1 MVICKKQKNDI
12 ILRNRLITKYLEN
25 LKKLNIMSKIGTT
38 ANTITLNYLPQN
50 LIIKSA
56 SENTSTPFNDL
67 TQLNVSVNGTEIVS
81 MASNATIETARS
93 EERRV
98 GIDPTATSSIGL
110 PKQTVLQLSDG
121 KIENVNCNITF
132 TSSTD
137 YNVYA
142 NSENL
147 GTENYFWSTST
158 INALSNNIYSDF
170 RSLSFPE
177 DDGEIIV
184 QWKNGFSDKYV
195 LDDGRE
201 VVALSSQY
209 MSQVSLPYQTYVSIF
224 NPGNE
229 IASVQYFNNNATT
242 AQTAVVQR

>member
-1 MVICKKQKNDI
+1 
-12 ILRNRLITKYLEN
+12 
-25 LKKLNIMSKIGTT
+25 MSKIGTT

-50 LIIKSA
+50 LVINSA
-56 SENTSTPFNDL
+56 SSDTSAPFNDL

-81 MASNATIETARS
+81 LASNATIETAFS
-93 EERRV
+93 VNNQV
-98 GIDPTATSSIGL
+98 GGKIDPTVTTNIAL

-121 KIENVNCNITF
+121 KIENVNCNLTF
-132 TSSTD
+132 TSATD

-147 GTENYFWSTST
+147 GQENYFWSTST

-177 DDGEIIV
+177 TDGELII
-184 QWKNGFSDKYV
+184 QWKNGYSDKFV
-195 LDDGRE
+195 LDTGRE
-201 VVALSSQY
+201 AVALSSQY
-209 MSQVSLPYQTYVSIF
+209 MSQVNLPYQTYVSIF
-224 NPGNE
+224 NPDDS
-229 IASVQYFNNNATT
+229 IASVQYFNNNATN

>member
-1 MVICKKQKNDI
+1 
-12 ILRNRLITKYLEN
+12 
-25 LKKLNIMSKIGTT
+25 MSKIGTT

-50 LIIKSA
+50 LVINSA
-56 SENTSTPFNDL
+56 STQTTSAFNDL

-81 MASNATIETARS
+81 MASNATIETAFS
-93 EERRV
+93 VNNQV
-98 GIDPTATSSIGL
+98 GGTSITTEGL

-121 KIENVNCNITF
+121 KIENVNCNLTF
-132 TSSTD
+132 TSATD

-142 NSENL
+142 NSETL

-177 DDGEIIV
+177 DDGELII
-184 QWKNGFSDKYV
+184 QWKNGYSDKFI

-201 VVALSSQY
+201 VVALASKY
-209 MSQVSLPYQTYVSIF
+209 MSQISQPTQTYISVF
-224 NPGNE
+224 NPDDE

-242 AQTAVVQR
+242 AQTVVVQR

>member
-1 MVICKKQKNDI
+1 MSI
-12 ILRNRLITKYLEN
+12 IGNT
-25 LKKLNIMSKIGTT
+25 S
-38 ANTITLNYLPQN
+38 NTITLNYLPQN
-50 LIIKSA
+50 LIINSA
-56 SENTSTPFNDL
+56 SGQASTPFDDL

-81 MASNATIETARS
+81 MASNATIETAFS
-93 EERRV
+93 VNNQV
-98 GIDPTATSSIGL
+98 GGVSGGGGVGL

-132 TSSTD
+132 TSSTE
-137 YNVYA
+137 YTVYG
-142 NSENL
+142 NSETL

-177 DDGEIIV
+177 DNGEIIV
-184 QWKNGFSDKYV
+184 QWKNGFSDKFV
-195 LDDGRE
+195 LDGGRE
-201 VVALSSQY
+201 VVALASQY
-209 MSQVSLPYQTYVSIF
+209 MSQINLPTQTYISVF
-224 NPGNE
+224 NQDDT

>member
-1 MVICKKQKNDI
+1 
-12 ILRNRLITKYLEN
+12 
-25 LKKLNIMSKIGTT
+25 MSKIGTT

-50 LIIKSA
+50 LIINSA
-56 SENTSTPFNDL
+56 SPVTSQPFDDL

-81 MASNATIETARS
+81 MASNATIETAFS
-93 EERRV
+93 VNNQV
-98 GIDPTATSSIGL
+98 GGTAADNQGL

-132 TSSTD
+132 TSTTD
-137 YNVYA
+137 YDVYA
-142 NSENL
+142 NSETL

-177 DDGEIIV
+177 DQGELII
-184 QWKNGFSDKYV
+184 QWKNGFSDKFV
-195 LDDGRE
+195 LDNGRE
-201 VVALSSQY
+201 VIALASKY
-209 MSQVSLPYQTYVSIF
+209 MSQINLPNQTYVSVF
-224 NPGNE
+224 NPSDE

>member
-1 MVICKKQKNDI
+1 
-12 ILRNRLITKYLEN
+12 
-25 LKKLNIMSKIGTT
+25 MSKIGTT

-50 LIIKSA
+50 IVINSA
-56 SENTSTPFNDL
+56 SEETSSPFDNL

-81 MASNATIETARS
+81 LASNATIETAFQANNQ
-93 EERRV
+93 V
-98 GIDPTATSSIGL
+98 GGKVDPTGTRLGL
-110 PKQTVLQLSDG
+110 PKQTVLQLADG
-121 KIENVNCNITF
+121 KIENVNCNLTF

-147 GTENYFWSTST
+147 GQENYFWSTST

-170 RSLSFPE
+170 RSVSFPE
-177 DDGEIIV
+177 DDGELII
-184 QWKNGFSDKYV
+184 QWKNGFSDKFV

-201 VVALSSQY
+201 VIALASKY
-209 MSQVSLPYQTYVSIF
+209 MSQISMPTAAYVTVF
-224 NPGNE
+224 NPDNE
-229 IASVQYFNNNATT
+229 IASVQYFNNNTTT

>member
-1 MVICKKQKNDI
+1 
-12 ILRNRLITKYLEN
+12 
-25 LKKLNIMSKIGTT
+25 MSKIGTT

-50 LIIKSA
+50 LVINSA
-56 SENTSTPFNDL
+56 SNATSQPFNDL

-81 MASNATIETARS
+81 MASNATIETAFS
-93 EERRV
+93 VNNQV
-98 GIDPTATSSIGL
+98 GGSIDVSSGTTKVL

-142 NSENL
+142 NSETL

-170 RSLSFPE
+170 RTLSFPE
-177 DDGEIIV
+177 DDGELII
-184 QWKNGFSDKYV
+184 QYANGFSDKLV

-201 VVALSSQY
+201 AVALSSKY
-209 MSQVSLPYQTYVSIF
+209 MSQVNLPTQTYISIF

>member
-1 MVICKKQKNDI
+1 
-12 ILRNRLITKYLEN
+12 
-25 LKKLNIMSKIGTT
+25 MSKIGTT

-50 LIIKSA
+50 LVINSA
-56 SENTSTPFNDL
+56 SGDTSAPFADL

-81 MASNATIETARS
+81 MASNATIETAFS
-93 EERRV
+93 ANNQV
-98 GIDPTATSSIGL
+98 GGVLNLAGTGTVGL
-110 PKQTVLQLSDG
+110 PKQAVLQLADG
-121 KIENVNCNITF
+121 KIENVNCNLTF
-132 TSSTD
+132 TSATD

-142 NSENL
+142 NSETL

-177 DDGEIIV
+177 DDGEIII
-184 QWKNGFSDKYV
+184 QWKNGFSDKFV
-195 LDDGRE
+195 LDGGRE
-201 VVALSSQY
+201 AIALSSKY
-209 MSQVSLPYQTYVSIF
+209 MSQINLPTEAYVSVF
-224 NPGNE
+224 NPDDS

>member
-1 MVICKKQKNDI
+1 
-12 ILRNRLITKYLEN
+12 
-25 LKKLNIMSKIGTT
+25 MSKIGTT

-50 LIIKSA
+50 LVINSA
-56 SENTSTPFNDL
+56 SVDASQPFDDL

-81 MASNATIETARS
+81 MASNATIETAFS
-93 EERRV
+93 VNNQV
-98 GIDPTATSSIGL
+98 GGVLDPTATVTTGL
-110 PKQTVLQLSDG
+110 PKQTVLQLADG

-132 TSSTD
+132 TSATD

-147 GTENYFWSTST
+147 GQENYFWSTST

-184 QWKNGFSDKYV
+184 QWKNGFSDKFI

-201 VVALSSQY
+201 TVALASKY
-209 MSQVSLPYQTYVSIF
+209 MSQISLPTRAYISIF
-224 NPGNE
+224 NPDNS

>member
-1 MVICKKQKNDI
+1 
-12 ILRNRLITKYLEN
+12 
-25 LKKLNIMSKIGTT
+25 MSKIGTT

-50 LIIKSA
+50 LIINNASA
-56 SENTSTPFNDL
+56 DSSKPFDDL

-81 MASNATIETARS
+81 MASNATIETAFS
-93 EERRV
+93 VNNQV
-98 GIDPTATSSIGL
+98 GGKIDVNAATTQAL
-110 PKQTVLQLSDG
+110 PKQTVLQLADG

-142 NSENL
+142 NSETL

-177 DDGEIIV
+177 DDGELII
-184 QWKNGFSDKYV
+184 QWANGFSDKFV
-195 LDDGRE
+195 LDNARE

-209 MSQVSLPYQTYVSIF
+209 MSQVNLPQQTYVSVF
-224 NPGNE
+224 NPGNA

>member
-1 MVICKKQKNDI
+1 
-12 ILRNRLITKYLEN
+12 
-25 LKKLNIMSKIGTT
+25 MSKIGTT

-50 LIIKSA
+50 LVINSA
-56 SENTSTPFNDL
+56 SEATTAPFNDL

-81 MASNATIETARS
+81 LASNATIETAFS
-93 EERRV
+93 VNNQV
-98 GIDPTATSSIGL
+98 GGIAAAAAGL

-121 KIENVNCNITF
+121 KIESVNCNITF
-132 TSSTD
+132 TVGGGTT

-147 GTENYFWSTST
+147 GEENFFWSTST

-177 DDGEIIV
+177 DDGEVIV
-184 QWKNGFSDKYV
+184 QWKNGYSDKFV

-201 VVALSSQY
+201 LVALSSQY
-209 MSQVSLPYQTYVSIF
+209 MSQVNLATQTYISIF
-224 NPGNE
+224 NPLDE
-229 IASVQYFNNNATT
+229 IASVQYFNNNASN
-242 AQTAVVQR
+242 AQTVVVQR

>member
-1 MVICKKQKNDI
+1 
-12 ILRNRLITKYLEN
+12 
-25 LKKLNIMSKIGTT
+25 MSKIGTT

-50 LIIKSA
+50 LVINSA
-56 SENTSTPFNDL
+56 STQTTSAFNDL

-81 MASNATIETARS
+81 MASNATIETAFS
-93 EERRV
+93 VNNQV
-98 GIDPTATSSIGL
+98 GGTSITTEGL

-121 KIENVNCNITF
+121 KIENVNCNLTF
-132 TSSTD
+132 TSATD

-142 NSENL
+142 NSETL

-177 DDGEIIV
+177 DDGELII
-184 QWKNGFSDKYV
+184 QWKNGYSDKFI

-201 VVALSSQY
+201 VVALASKY
-209 MSQVSLPYQTYVSIF
+209 MSQISQPTQTYISVF
-224 NPGNE
+224 NPGDE

-242 AQTAVVQR
+242 AQTVVVQR

>member
-1 MVICKKQKNDI
+1 
-12 ILRNRLITKYLEN
+12 
-25 LKKLNIMSKIGTT
+25 MSKIGTT

-50 LIIKSA
+50 LVINSA
-56 SENTSTPFNDL
+56 SGIPSSPFNDL

-81 MASNATIETARS
+81 MASNATIETAFS
-93 EERRV
+93 VNNQV
-98 GIDPTATSSIGL
+98 GGVLDLAGTSTVGL
-110 PKQTVLQLSDG
+110 PKQAVLQLADG
-121 KIENVNCNITF
+121 KIENVNCNLTF
-132 TSSTD
+132 TSTTD

-142 NSENL
+142 NSETL

-177 DDGEIIV
+177 DDGELII
-184 QWKNGFSDKYV
+184 QWKNGFSDKFV
-195 LDDGRE
+195 LDNGRE
-201 VVALSSQY
+201 AVALASKY
-209 MSQVSLPYQTYVSIF
+209 MSQINLPNQTYISIF
-224 NPGNE
+224 NPDDS

>member
-1 MVICKKQKNDI
+1 
-12 ILRNRLITKYLEN
+12 
-25 LKKLNIMSKIGTT
+25 MSKIGTT
-38 ANTITLNYLPQN
+38 NNTITLNYLPQN
-50 LIIKSA
+50 LVINTTTAVA
-56 SENTSTPFNDL
+56 SSPFNDL

-81 MASNATIETARS
+81 MASNATIETAFS
-93 EERRV
+93 ANNQV
-98 GIDPTATSSIGL
+98 GGFIDIAGGGSPGL
-110 PKQTVLQLSDG
+110 PKQSVLQLADG

-132 TSSTD
+132 TSSTE

-177 DDGEIIV
+177 DDGELIV
-184 QWKNGFSDKYV
+184 QWKNGFSDKFV

-201 VVALSSQY
+201 VVALASQF
-209 MSQVSLPYQTYVSIF
+209 MSQINLPHGAYVTVF
-224 NPGNE
+224 NPGDE
-229 IASVQYFNNNATT
+229 IASVQYFNNNAST

>member
-1 MVICKKQKNDI
+1 
-12 ILRNRLITKYLEN
+12 
-25 LKKLNIMSKIGTT
+25 MSKIGTT

-50 LIIKSA
+50 LVINSA
-56 SENTSTPFNDL
+56 STNANIPFNDL

-81 MASNATIETARS
+81 LASNATIETAFS
-93 EERRV
+93 VNNQV
-98 GIDPTATSSIGL
+98 GGVVDTTAATSQAL

-132 TSSTD
+132 TSATD
-137 YNVYA
+137 YNVYG
-142 NSENL
+142 NSETL

-177 DDGEIIV
+177 DDGELIV
-184 QWKNGFSDKYV
+184 QWKNGYSDKFV

-201 VVALSSQY
+201 VVALSSKY
-209 MSQVSLPYQTYVSIF
+209 MSQINLPIGAYVSVF
-224 NPGNE
+224 NPGDE
-229 IASVQYFNNNATT
+229 IASVQYFNNNTTT
-242 AQTAVVQR
+242 AQTVVVQR